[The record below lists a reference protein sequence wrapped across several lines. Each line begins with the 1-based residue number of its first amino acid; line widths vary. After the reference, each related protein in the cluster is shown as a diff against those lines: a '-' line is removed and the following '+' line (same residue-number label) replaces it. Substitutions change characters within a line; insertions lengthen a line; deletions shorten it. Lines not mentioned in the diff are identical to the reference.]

1 MTTARPP
8 RHNASARLA
17 DARTAK
23 VPAARQAAAPEQ
35 PAASAAAAPAGP
47 TQGSGD
53 ARPATSAEPSSGL
66 PPQVARILG
75 AVVAPVT
82 FLSALLYYFGWSH
95 AYWFCNYFGVNSTVL
110 RFTTTDYLMRSVD
123 ALFVPMTVVG
133 AAAAAAAWGHSLLHS
148 RLVGGSRP
156 RMLTRI
162 LPAMAIAGGALFL
175 GGFISVLTPTVL
187 TGRLVGVAAPL
198 CLGGG
203 VLLLVYAA
211 HLRRLIASP
220 RRAGGDNRGWATVV
234 EWLVVFAL
242 VGLSLFWAATDYSAA
257 VGTARA
263 MDFVARMS
271 SYPDVVLYSERN
283 LSLVAP
289 GVRETRCRDAQA
301 AYRFRYD
308 GLKLVLESG
317 GQYFFLPAGWTR
329 ASGAAILLPQDSS
342 IRLEFSPARIAPGTA
357 SPPPPSC

>member
-1 MTTARPP
+1 VR
-8 RHNASARLA
+8 
-17 DARTAK
+17 
-23 VPAARQAAAPEQ
+23 
-35 PAASAAAAPAGP
+35 APAGP
-47 TQGSGD
+47 TQGSGSGQ
-53 ARPATSAEPSSGL
+53 PAIPAEPSSGL
-66 PPQVARILG
+66 PQQLAKILG

-82 FLSALLYYFGWSH
+82 LVSALLYYFGWSH

-110 RFTTTDYLMRSVD
+110 GFTTTDYLMRSVD

-133 AAAAAAAWGHSLLHS
+133 VAAMAAAWGHSLLHS
-148 RLVGGSRP
+148 RLADGSRP
-156 RMLTRI
+156 RVLALILT
-162 LPAMAIAGGALFL
+162 AMAIAGGALFL
-175 GGFISVLTPTVL
+175 GGFITVFTPTVL

-211 HLRRLIASP
+211 HLRRLIAGP
-220 RRAGGDNRGWATVV
+220 RSADGDNRRWVTLV
-234 EWLVVFAL
+234 EWVAVFGL

-257 VGTARA
+257 VGTSRA
-263 MDFVARMS
+263 MDFVAGMPG
-271 SYPDVVLYSERN
+271 YPDVVLYSERS

-289 GVRETRCRDAQA
+289 GVRETRCQDAQA

-317 GQYFFLPAGWTR
+317 GEYFFLPTGWTR